1 MLYPSCVWGEMLF
14 TAQRV
19 RRLKEVRLLPGNLRY
34 HNART
39 LATLPQ
45 PAH

>member
-1 MLYPSCVWGEMLF
+1 MLF

-19 RRLKEVRLLPGNLRY
+19 RRLKKVSLLPGNVRY
-34 HNART
+34 ANAHT

-45 PAH
+45 PAL